1 MRSYIKT
8 LREWS
13 KLAKPNKLLLFFSF
27 FMVVLVQVCFIVAP
41 IYSAK
46 TTVSITNG
54 KYTETII
61 YLCVV
66 FGILLLRKTFWH
78 FNYKIYPYLVK
89 SVYNRI
95 NQEFIEKSLNA
106 KNSNFK
112 TTSKE
117 RILNMVHTDVNT
129 VADFADKIGI
139 ASARLIQAISSIIII
154 FTVNFWAGLIV
165 FIADILDFFVLS
177 FINTKREK
185 WLRQIRESND
195 EQYEKLSE
203 IIDTRDTIK
212 DLGLDKQ
219 IKKDYNKILDNYIYR
234 LSKSTFWESM
244 KGNYYQAFYE
254 FLILVAKI
262 VAVFLVAG
270 NGISLELY
278 FVIIAYVADGIYNTK
293 DLYSVLYDFKN
304 VNVALGRVKT
314 VLNFADKEEIEV
326 GSNNL
331 KDILGSICF
340 NKVSYK
346 KSIEDE
352 NPSLNN
358 FDVLFKENET
368 TLIMGPRSCGKR
380 TIFNMLRRN
389 IKPIKGEILIDGV
402 NLYDFTKASHRDNF
416 SYVTT
421 KPTFFKGSI
430 IKNLTVYEKNRK
442 IVYEICRELGIYNY
456 IESLPKKFNTNIS
469 QIPYE
474 KLYLL
479 GLARA
484 ILYACEILVIYE
496 FPDNLSTLEKD
507 NIKNIINKMHGTRTI
522 LIFSAKDYCAD
533 ISNKIIRI
541 ERGEIKSISFND
553 K

>member
-46 TTVSITNG
+46 TTVAITNG

-95 NQEFIEKSLNA
+95 NQEFIDKSLNA

-278 FVIIAYVADGIYNTK
+278 FVIIAYVADGISNTK

-442 IVYEICRELGIYNY
+442 IVYEICRELGIYDY
-456 IESLPKKFNTNIS
+456 IESLPKKFNTDIS

-484 ILYACEILVIYE
+484 ILYSCEILVIYE
-496 FPDNLSTLEKD
+496 FPDNLSTSEKD

>member
-1 MRSYIKT
+1 MRSYIKI

-46 TTVSITNG
+46 TTVAITNG

-212 DLGLDKQ
+212 YLGLDKQ

>member
-1 MRSYIKT
+1 MRSYIKI

-66 FGILLLRKTFWH
+66 FFFFLLRKTFWH

-430 IKNLTVYEKNRK
+430 IKNLTVYEK
-442 IVYEICRELGIYNY
+442 IV
-456 IESLPKKFNTNIS
+456 K
-469 QIPYE
+469 
-474 KLYLL
+474 
-479 GLARA
+479 
-484 ILYACEILVIYE
+484 
-496 FPDNLSTLEKD
+496 
-507 NIKNIINKMHGTRTI
+507 
-522 LIFSAKDYCAD
+522 
-533 ISNKIIRI
+533 
-541 ERGEIKSISFND
+541 
-553 K
+553 

>member
-1 MRSYIKT
+1 MRSYIKI

-46 TTVSITNG
+46 TTVAITNG

>member
-129 VADFADKIGI
+129 IADFADKIGI

-469 QIPYE
+469 HIPYE

-541 ERGEIKSISFND
+541 ERVEIKSISFND

>member
-1 MRSYIKT
+1 MRSYIKI

>member
-254 FLILVAKI
+254 FLILIAKI

>member
-46 TTVSITNG
+46 TTVAITNG

-95 NQEFIEKSLNA
+95 NQEFVEKSLNA

-139 ASARLIQAISSIIII
+139 ASARLIQAISSIVII
-154 FTVNFWAGLIV
+154 FTVNIWAGLIV

-219 IKKDYNKILDNYIYR
+219 IKKDYNKILDNYTYR

-262 VAVFLVAG
+262 VAVLLVAG

-278 FVIIAYVADGIYNTK
+278 FVIIAYVADGISNTK

-456 IESLPKKFNTNIS
+456 IESLPKKFNTDIS

-496 FPDNLSTLEKD
+496 FPDNLSTSEKD

>member
-314 VLNFADKEEIEV
+314 VLNFADKDEIEV

>member
-1 MRSYIKT
+1 MRSYIKI

-46 TTVSITNG
+46 TTVAITNG

-185 WLRQIRESND
+185 WLRQIR
-195 EQYEKLSE
+195 
-203 IIDTRDTIK
+203 
-212 DLGLDKQ
+212 
-219 IKKDYNKILDNYIYR
+219 
-234 LSKSTFWESM
+234 
-244 KGNYYQAFYE
+244 
-254 FLILVAKI
+254 
-262 VAVFLVAG
+262 
-270 NGISLELY
+270 
-278 FVIIAYVADGIYNTK
+278 
-293 DLYSVLYDFKN
+293 
-304 VNVALGRVKT
+304 
-314 VLNFADKEEIEV
+314 
-326 GSNNL
+326 
-331 KDILGSICF
+331 
-340 NKVSYK
+340 
-346 KSIEDE
+346 
-352 NPSLNN
+352 
-358 FDVLFKENET
+358 
-368 TLIMGPRSCGKR
+368 
-380 TIFNMLRRN
+380 
-389 IKPIKGEILIDGV
+389 
-402 NLYDFTKASHRDNF
+402 
-416 SYVTT
+416 
-421 KPTFFKGSI
+421 
-430 IKNLTVYEKNRK
+430 
-442 IVYEICRELGIYNY
+442 
-456 IESLPKKFNTNIS
+456 
-469 QIPYE
+469 
-474 KLYLL
+474 
-479 GLARA
+479 
-484 ILYACEILVIYE
+484 
-496 FPDNLSTLEKD
+496 
-507 NIKNIINKMHGTRTI
+507 
-522 LIFSAKDYCAD
+522 
-533 ISNKIIRI
+533 
-541 ERGEIKSISFND
+541 
-553 K
+553 

>member
-1 MRSYIKT
+1 
-8 LREWS
+8 
-13 KLAKPNKLLLFFSF
+13 
-27 FMVVLVQVCFIVAP
+27 
-41 IYSAK
+41 
-46 TTVSITNG
+46 
-54 KYTETII
+54 
-61 YLCVV
+61 
-66 FGILLLRKTFWH
+66 
-78 FNYKIYPYLVK
+78 
-89 SVYNRI
+89 
-95 NQEFIEKSLNA
+95 
-106 KNSNFK
+106 
-112 TTSKE
+112 
-117 RILNMVHTDVNT
+117 
-129 VADFADKIGI
+129 
-139 ASARLIQAISSIIII
+139 
-154 FTVNFWAGLIV
+154 
-165 FIADILDFFVLS
+165 
-177 FINTKREK
+177 
-185 WLRQIRESND
+185 
-195 EQYEKLSE
+195 
-203 IIDTRDTIK
+203 
-212 DLGLDKQ
+212 
-219 IKKDYNKILDNYIYR
+219 
-234 LSKSTFWESM
+234 M

-430 IKNLTVYEKNRK
+430 IKNLTVYEK
-442 IVYEICRELGIYNY
+442 IV
-456 IESLPKKFNTNIS
+456 K
-469 QIPYE
+469 
-474 KLYLL
+474 
-479 GLARA
+479 
-484 ILYACEILVIYE
+484 
-496 FPDNLSTLEKD
+496 
-507 NIKNIINKMHGTRTI
+507 
-522 LIFSAKDYCAD
+522 
-533 ISNKIIRI
+533 
-541 ERGEIKSISFND
+541 
-553 K
+553 

>member
-129 VADFADKIGI
+129 IADFADKIGI

-212 DLGLDKQ
+212 DLGLAKQ

-262 VAVFLVAG
+262 LAVFLVAG

-474 KLYLL
+474 KIYLL

>member
-129 VADFADKIGI
+129 IADFADKIGI

-262 VAVFLVAG
+262 LAVFLVAG

-474 KLYLL
+474 KIYLL

>member
-13 KLAKPNKLLLFFSF
+13 KLAKPNKLLLFLSF

-46 TTVSITNG
+46 TTVAITNG
-54 KYTETII
+54 KHTETII

-95 NQEFIEKSLNA
+95 NQEFVEKSLNA

-139 ASARLIQAISSIIII
+139 ASARLIQAISSIVII
-154 FTVNFWAGLIV
+154 FTVNIWAGLIV

-278 FVIIAYVADGIYNTK
+278 FVIIAYVADGISNTK

-456 IESLPKKFNTNIS
+456 IESLPKKFNTDIS

-496 FPDNLSTLEKD
+496 FPDNLSTSEKD

-541 ERGEIKSISFND
+541 ERGEVKSISFND

>member
-1 MRSYIKT
+1 MRSYIKI

-46 TTVSITNG
+46 TTVAITNG

-139 ASARLIQAISSIIII
+139 ASARLIQTISSIIII

>member
-129 VADFADKIGI
+129 IADFADKIGI
-139 ASARLIQAISSIIII
+139 ASARLIQTISSIIII

-262 VAVFLVAG
+262 LAVFLVAG

>member
-1 MRSYIKT
+1 M
-8 LREWS
+8 
-13 KLAKPNKLLLFFSF
+13 
-27 FMVVLVQVCFIVAP
+27 
-41 IYSAK
+41 
-46 TTVSITNG
+46 
-54 KYTETII
+54 
-61 YLCVV
+61 
-66 FGILLLRKTFWH
+66 
-78 FNYKIYPYLVK
+78 
-89 SVYNRI
+89 
-95 NQEFIEKSLNA
+95 
-106 KNSNFK
+106 
-112 TTSKE
+112 
-117 RILNMVHTDVNT
+117 
-129 VADFADKIGI
+129 
-139 ASARLIQAISSIIII
+139 
-154 FTVNFWAGLIV
+154 
-165 FIADILDFFVLS
+165 
-177 FINTKREK
+177 
-185 WLRQIRESND
+185 
-195 EQYEKLSE
+195 
-203 IIDTRDTIK
+203 
-212 DLGLDKQ
+212 
-219 IKKDYNKILDNYIYR
+219 
-234 LSKSTFWESM
+234 
-244 KGNYYQAFYE
+244 
-254 FLILVAKI
+254 
-262 VAVFLVAG
+262 AVFLVAG

-278 FVIIAYVADGIYNTK
+278 FVIIAYVADGISNTK

-456 IESLPKKFNTNIS
+456 IESLPKKFNTDIS

-496 FPDNLSTLEKD
+496 FPDNLSTSEKD

-541 ERGEIKSISFND
+541 ERGEVKSISFND

>member
-1 MRSYIKT
+1 MSSYIKT

-46 TTVSITNG
+46 TTVAITNG

-95 NQEFIEKSLNA
+95 NQEFVEKSLNA

-278 FVIIAYVADGIYNTK
+278 FVIIAYVADGISNTK

-442 IVYEICRELGIYNY
+442 IVYEICRELGIYDY
-456 IESLPKKFNTNIS
+456 IESLPKKFNTDIS

-484 ILYACEILVIYE
+484 ILYSCEILVIYE
-496 FPDNLSTLEKD
+496 FPDNLSTSEKD

>member
-13 KLAKPNKLLLFFSF
+13 KLAKPNKLLLFLSF

-46 TTVSITNG
+46 TTVAITNG
-54 KYTETII
+54 KHTETII

-95 NQEFIEKSLNA
+95 NQEFVEKSLNA

-139 ASARLIQAISSIIII
+139 ASARLIQAISSIVII
-154 FTVNFWAGLIV
+154 FTVNIWAGLIV

-254 FLILVAKI
+254 FLILVAK
-262 VAVFLVAG
+262 
-270 NGISLELY
+270 
-278 FVIIAYVADGIYNTK
+278 
-293 DLYSVLYDFKN
+293 
-304 VNVALGRVKT
+304 
-314 VLNFADKEEIEV
+314 
-326 GSNNL
+326 
-331 KDILGSICF
+331 
-340 NKVSYK
+340 
-346 KSIEDE
+346 
-352 NPSLNN
+352 
-358 FDVLFKENET
+358 
-368 TLIMGPRSCGKR
+368 
-380 TIFNMLRRN
+380 
-389 IKPIKGEILIDGV
+389 
-402 NLYDFTKASHRDNF
+402 
-416 SYVTT
+416 
-421 KPTFFKGSI
+421 
-430 IKNLTVYEKNRK
+430 
-442 IVYEICRELGIYNY
+442 
-456 IESLPKKFNTNIS
+456 
-469 QIPYE
+469 
-474 KLYLL
+474 
-479 GLARA
+479 
-484 ILYACEILVIYE
+484 
-496 FPDNLSTLEKD
+496 
-507 NIKNIINKMHGTRTI
+507 
-522 LIFSAKDYCAD
+522 
-533 ISNKIIRI
+533 
-541 ERGEIKSISFND
+541 
-553 K
+553 